1 MDKKQILGAFRC
13 GHLVIF
19 SCECF
24 CNPCEYMRSLSARW
38 ESQKSADA
46 ESPFLCLTFSCLQ
59 HFASR
64 TGTKILAQVVK
75 LPALTLFLPLHYHSH
90 SLFHSSQAK
99 SLRLQPTNVI
109 SQSCSTKQESWT
121 YVISKSNK
129 IACIGIKETMSL
141 KHATVL
147 NNWTLEGFPQN
158 HNL

>member
-1 MDKKQILGAFRC
+1 MDKKQILGA
-13 GHLVIF
+13 LKIVIF

-46 ESPFLCLTFSCLQ
+46 ESPFLCLTFPCLQ

-90 SLFHSSQAK
+90 SLFHSSQKVYGCSQQMKYRKVAVK
-99 SLRLQPTNVI
+99 SR
-109 SQSCSTKQESWT
+109 KQGHQ
-121 YVISKSNK
+121 K
-129 IACIGIKETMSL
+129 L
-141 KHATVL
+141 
-147 NNWTLEGFPQN
+147 P
-158 HNL
+158 

>member
-1 MDKKQILGAFRC
+1 MWPSRD
-13 GHLVIF
+13 F
-19 SCECF
+19 SCEFF

-99 SLRLQPTNVI
+99 SLRLQPTNVV
-109 SQSCSTKQESWT
+109 SQSCSKKT
-121 YVISKSNK
+121 
-129 IACIGIKETMSL
+129 GI
-141 KHATVL
+141 L
-147 NNWTLEGFPQN
+147 NIRHQQTEQN
-158 HNL
+158 CLHRD

>member
-1 MDKKQILGAFRC
+1 M
-13 GHLVIF
+13 IF

-75 LPALTLFLPLHYHSH
+75 LPALTLFLPPSHYHSH

-99 SLRLQPTNVI
+99 NLWLQPTNVVL
-109 SQSCSTKQESWT
+109 QYKAGNKDTKSSLEI
-121 YVISKSNK
+121 ISKMRYYK
-129 IACIGIKETMSL
+129 IACIGIRETMSL
-141 KHATVL
+141 RRATVL
-147 NNWTLEGFPQN
+147 NNSTLEGFLQN
-158 HNL
+158 HHP